1 MLDKRTKSAFLSKAR
16 HNLKN
21 PVNAILGY
29 SEMLIEDCEEHN
41 IKIEVGSL
49 KKLNKAGKKILMQI
63 ESSLKISGNDNLN
76 KSVLEMGREIESA
89 IKNPLNTIL
98 EVSMSL
104 LNENEILNKIDHFKS
119 DIDKILKSA
128 SLLEIELESIIHFNS
143 FETDDLRKK
152 DLNSGHFS
160 MVKDVIQSIE
170 PLGPDEKQVKVTGN
184 ILVVDDNPNNTELL
198 KKRLSRK
205 GHSVSVANNGQDS
218 LIQLMQNV
226 NHFDVL
232 LLDIIMPEMN
242 GYEVLK
248 FIRNDKRFFDLPV
261 IMVSSMDDTDSIY
274 RCIEMGAD
282 DYIQKPFVQSIL
294 DARISTCIEKKQ
306 LRDKEKQLLKDIE
319 IERERSETILY
330 NVLPDEIAY
339 RLKSGEV
346 HIADKHEMVS
356 VMFADIIDFS
366 PQVKDLNPLN
376 VVTILNKVFSEFDLL
391 AKKLG
396 IEKIKTIG
404 DSYFAVGGLKGDP
417 IKSALNTISLAREMN
432 KVCKI
437 INEEITEMIIDLRVG
452 IHSGE
457 AISGVIGKTKYT
469 YDLWGSTI
477 NLANRLETTCPV
489 GKIQI
494 SEETKKLIGSKFQLD
509 SHTKDI
515 KGFGEINTFTLDL

>member
-1 MLDKRTKSAFLSKAR
+1 M
-16 HNLKN
+16 
-21 PVNAILGY
+21 
-29 SEMLIEDCEEHN
+29 
-41 IKIEVGSL
+41 
-49 KKLNKAGKKILMQI
+49 
-63 ESSLKISGNDNLN
+63 
-76 KSVLEMGREIESA
+76 
-89 IKNPLNTIL
+89 
-98 EVSMSL
+98 
-104 LNENEILNKIDHFKS
+104 
-119 DIDKILKSA
+119 
-128 SLLEIELESIIHFNS
+128 LEIELESIIHFNS

-330 NVLPDEIAY
+330 NVLPDEIA
-339 RLKSGEV
+339 
-346 HIADKHEMVS
+346 
-356 VMFADIIDFS
+356 
-366 PQVKDLNPLN
+366 
-376 VVTILNKVFSEFDLL
+376 
-391 AKKLG
+391 
-396 IEKIKTIG
+396 
-404 DSYFAVGGLKGDP
+404 
-417 IKSALNTISLAREMN
+417 
-432 KVCKI
+432 
-437 INEEITEMIIDLRVG
+437 
-452 IHSGE
+452 
-457 AISGVIGKTKYT
+457 
-469 YDLWGSTI
+469 
-477 NLANRLETTCPV
+477 
-489 GKIQI
+489 
-494 SEETKKLIGSKFQLD
+494 
-509 SHTKDI
+509 
-515 KGFGEINTFTLDL
+515 